1 MYTGTRLARR
11 GKGCRP
17 AYESGYESY
26 DPLVCGPVANVRWNP
41 TLTAEPHRLPPIREG
56 RTVGMW
62 GFGDPELSP
71 PAPESRSPPR
81 SLRGKRE
88 RRISW
93 ESSSGGSSSD
103 LRAPPHPLSA
113 PRPRRKN
120 RRKGEIVQPP
130 ERPEPSPQPPT
141 QPPERA
147 EPPTQPPERAE
158 PPTQPPER
166 AEPPTQPPERAEPP
180 TQPPER
186 AEPPTQPP
194 ERPEP
199 PTLPP
204 ERTEPSTR
212 PPERTEACTQ
222 TSAQLQPCAQSAQ
235 LQPCAQSAQLQPC
248 AQPAQPQPCAQP
260 AQPQPCAQPAQPQP
274 CAQPA
279 QPQPCAQPA
288 QPQPC
293 AQPAQPQ
300 PCAQP
305 AQPQPWPQPAQPQ
318 PDFVFG
324 HEHPG
329 TLPKST
335 QTLSPPSHPG
345 PPPMNFCVPPPPLPC
360 LLFLLSHPNP
370 VIVMSCLPLMLFV
383 MFSWF
388 MSCMQS
394 VLSHV

>member
-17 AYESGYESY
+17 AYELGYESY
-26 DPLVCGPVANVRWNP
+26 DPLVCGPVATVRWNP
-41 TLTAEPHRLPPIREG
+41 TRTAEPHRLPPIREG

-71 PAPESRSPPR
+71 PAPESRSPPL

-103 LRAPPHPLSA
+103 LRAPSHPLSA

-120 RRKGEIVQPP
+120 RRKGEIIQPP
-130 ERPEPSPQPPT
+130 ERPEPPERAEPPTQPPERAEPPT

-199 PTLPP
+199 
-204 ERTEPSTR
+204 STR
-212 PPERTEACTQ
+212 PPERPEPSTKPPERTEAYTQ

-235 LQPCAQSAQLQPC
+235 PQPCAQSAPLQPC

-260 AQPQPCAQPAQPQP
+260 AQPQPWAQS
-274 CAQPA
+274 
-279 QPQPCAQPA
+279 
-288 QPQPC
+288 
-293 AQPAQPQ
+293 
-300 PCAQP
+300 
-305 AQPQPWPQPAQPQ
+305 AQPQPWAQPAPPQ
-318 PDFVFG
+318 PDFAIFG

-335 QTLSPPSHPG
+335 QTLTPLSHPR
-345 PPPMNFCVPPPPLPC
+345 PPPMNFCVPPPPLPFRLVPC
-360 LLFLLSHPNP
+360 LVFPFEG
-370 VIVMSCLPLMLFV
+370 V
-383 MFSWF
+383 
-388 MSCMQS
+388 
-394 VLSHV
+394 